1 MSYFLRNYE
10 WLQTFTPGSLLII
23 LSQHFKTLEPLLLVT
38 KENKT
43 KRKKKNQKYICFVC
57 LLCFVLKCSSSY
69 VCCLHALSG
78 HRDYFIITLFFS
90 LSSLLPVFLPS
101 FLSFFP
107 HSRFYCPP
115 GPSSNYSTSH
125 TSCPPLCLHKDVPS
139 SSPPDQTSK
148 HPGASNLSRG

>member
-1 MSYFLRNYE
+1 MSYFLRNYKS
-10 WLQTFTPGSLLII
+10 LQSFTPGSLLII
-23 LSQHFKTLEPLLLVT
+23 MSQHFKTLEPLLL
-38 KENKT
+38 EKT
-43 KRKKKNQKYICFVC
+43 TIQKQKYICFVC

-69 VCCLHALSG
+69 VCCLDALSG

-125 TSCPPLCLHKDVPS
+125 TSYPPLCLHKDFPS
-139 SSPPDQTSK
+139 SSPPDHTSK
-148 HPGASNLSRG
+148 GPGASNLSRG